1 MHKLALNSMKYKKA
15 ELPRI
20 GLYRSCDVV
29 ISLFALAL
37 LIPLFASVAII
48 VLVALGRPVFFVQE
62 RIGLMGEIFLMF
74 KFRTLAKLE
83 GDNLDTESSYKKK
96 SSDSC
101 CEFLLGMLRDLKLDE
116 LPQFWNVLRGDMSLV
131 GPRPEQ
137 PHIHRELCKSIPGF
151 DQRLSLK
158 PGITGWAQIH
168 EPQAQALGDA
178 ARKLAWDRHYIE
190 NQSMWLYFK
199 ILTLTLGVLFVE
211 LPCRKDRQSFG
222 LSRTP

>member
-74 KFRTLAKLE
+74 KFRTLAKL
-83 GDNLDTESSYKKK
+83 
-96 SSDSC
+96 
-101 CEFLLGMLRDLKLDE
+101 
-116 LPQFWNVLRGDMSLV
+116 
-131 GPRPEQ
+131 
-137 PHIHRELCKSIPGF
+137 
-151 DQRLSLK
+151 
-158 PGITGWAQIH
+158 
-168 EPQAQALGDA
+168 
-178 ARKLAWDRHYIE
+178 
-190 NQSMWLYFK
+190 
-199 ILTLTLGVLFVE
+199 VE
-211 LPCRKDRQSFG
+211 LAR
-222 LSRTP
+222 